1 MRLFTVVSNS
11 FVAPAAGG
19 GWAANA
25 FDFNDIGVGTATNTV
40 TFTNGGTLCISGAGS
55 SIGAIGYFNG
65 IALYWHGSQEN
76 ALLFKQTE
84 EGYGT
89 TGFSDYYAAVDV
101 QTNDTLYFE
110 IGVSEG
116 FTDSGT
122 VNIYS
127 NTFNGTLICTF
138 TISQEGCYLTTATV
152 IYKGL
157 EDKGPELSAVRMLR
171 EYYRG
176 DVYYD
181 ELIEEYYN
189 LSPTIIE
196 KINLSLNPE
205 LEYEFIYQSVL
216 KVKSFVDSENWEQ
229 AKEEYLNT
237 YFTLKDKY
245 IQP

>member
-11 FVAPAAGG
+11 FTAPAG

-25 FDFNDIGVGTATNTV
+25 FDFNDIVEGTSTNTV
-40 TFTNGGTLCISGAGS
+40 TFTNGGTLCISGGGS
-55 SIGAIGYFNG
+55 SIGAVGYFNG
-65 IALYWHGSQEN
+65 VALFWQGSTQN
-76 ALLFKQTE
+76 ALLFKQTD

-89 TGFSDYYAAVDV
+89 TGYTGLYAAVDV
-101 QTNDTLYFE
+101 QANDTLYFDVGSLE
-110 IGVSEG
+110 P

-122 VNIYS
+122 IEIYS
-127 NTFNGTLICTF
+127 TTFSGTLICTF

-157 EDKGPELSAVRMLR
+157 NDRGPELSAMRMLR
-171 EYYRG
+171 EHYRG

-181 ELIEEYYN
+181 ELIEEYYS
-189 LSPTIIE
+189 LSPIIIE
-196 KINLSLNPE
+196 KINLSLNPDI
-205 LEYEFIYQSVL
+205 EYEFIYQSIL
-216 KVKSFVDSENWEQ
+216 KVKLFVDSEDWEQ

-245 IQP
+245 IQS

>member
-19 GWAANA
+19 WAADA
-25 FDFNDIGVGTATNTV
+25 FDFNDIEEGTSTNTV

-65 IALYWHGSQEN
+65 VELYWQGSTQN
-76 ALLFKQTE
+76 ALSFKQTD
-84 EGYGT
+84 EGFGIIGYDGL
-89 TGFSDYYAAVDV
+89 YAAVDV
-101 QTNDTLYFE
+101 QANDTLYFDVGSTE
-110 IGVSEG
+110 PYS
-116 FTDSGT
+116 DSGT
-122 VNIYS
+122 IEIYS
-127 NTFNGTLICTF
+127 MTFSGTLICTF
-138 TISQEGCYLTTATV
+138 TISKQGCYLTTATV

-157 EDKGPELSAVRMLR
+157 NDKGPELSAMRMLR
-171 EYYRG
+171 EHYRG